1 MCKAHVVVEN
11 EATWINF
18 ESEDMRPYIIK
29 VHAGGINAISG
40 LASTADT
47 ALGQQ
52 DYVVIPEQRWLDGI
66 AIKAGLV
73 RQFVAVPLGKN
84 RTIEGQIK
92 GSEKFGGIQFEVV
105 KGIVWK
111 KFCVYCL
118 DGTVI
123 TVSMDDR
130 ENVDGLCRKIS
141 KTLGKTLGA
150 RDLYDTR
157 RVVRLE
163 RFVAESLRQTRV
175 KDVSACQTTLF
186 PH

>member
-18 ESEDMRPYIIK
+18 ESKSRRPYIIK
-29 VHAGGINAISG
+29 VHAGGINAVSG

-47 ALGQQ
+47 APGQQ

-66 AIKAGLV
+66 AVNAGLV

-84 RTIEGQIK
+84 RTVEGQIT

-111 KFCVYCL
+111 NFYVQRL
-118 DGTVI
+118 DGI
-123 TVSMDDR
+123 CIMVSVDDR
-130 ENVDGLCRKIS
+130 EHVDGLCRKIS
-141 KTLGKTLGA
+141 ETLGETLGP
-150 RDLYDTR
+150 RDLYDR
-157 RVVRLE
+157 GRVVRLE
-163 RFVAESLRQTRV
+163 RVIDESLRETGLT
-175 KDVSACQTTLF
+175 DVSACQTTLF
-186 PH
+186 LH

>member
-29 VHAGGINAISG
+29 VHAGGVNAVSG

-47 ALGQQ
+47 PPDQQ

-66 AIKAGLV
+66 AVKTGLV

-84 RTIEGQIK
+84 RTVEGQMT
-92 GSEKFGGIQFEVV
+92 GSEKFGGIQFEVI

-111 KFCVYCL
+111 KFRVHCL

-123 TVSMDDR
+123 TVFVDDR
-130 ENVDGLCRKIS
+130 EDVDGLCRKIS
-141 KTLGKTLGA
+141 ETLGKTLGA
-150 RDLYDTR
+150 RDLYNRRTR
-157 RVVRLE
+157 IRLD
-163 RFVAESLRQTRV
+163 RFLTDSLRKTRLME
-175 KDVSACQTTLF
+175 VSASQTSLF